1 MSTKLF
7 EASSEEITKLQ
18 ELIYQKMTPFKCPL
32 CKTYFEKELF
42 LTAHTKKCKKANSK
56 YYLNYVISHS
66 QKL

>member
-32 CKTYFEKELF
+32 CKTYFEITKNQNNG
-42 LTAHTKKCKKANSK
+42 TTKKSRT
-56 YYLNYVISHS
+56 Y
-66 QKL
+66 